1 MEKDLNYYK
10 NKLIQEKDKVEKE
23 LSEIAVMNPNSPGG
37 WDSIPPKTDI
47 LDSKDEVA
55 ERMSD
60 LDERKSLEITLEK
73 RLSNINKALNKIENN
88 QYGLCEVSGEPIEED
103 RLEINPAARTCKNH
117 LDEEDNLF

>member
-37 WDSIPPKTDI
+37 WDSIPPETDI